1 MDSLKDK
8 KQWRRW
14 ASCNLARAQWGS
26 IDKFPWTHSMKK
38 FFLPLT
44 LIAII
49 GCAHVISQTVRDE
62 VDTAIT
68 PEMLFRDPDAYRGKT
83 VLLGGVIIST
93 NNTDEGTYIEVV
105 QKPLDYRGKP
115 KDTDIS
121 SGRFLILHKG
131 YLDPAIYSP
140 GRKLTVAGEVSGKRV
155 RPLGKLQYA
164 YPFIKSKELRIIEP
178 RRDYPIGF
186 SIGIWET
193 F

>member
-1 MDSLKDK
+1 
-8 KQWRRW
+8 
-14 ASCNLARAQWGS
+14 
-26 IDKFPWTHSMKK
+26 MKK
-38 FFLPLT
+38 FILLLT
-44 LIAII
+44 LAAII

-62 VDTAIT
+62 VDTELT

-83 VLLGGVIIST
+83 VLLGGVVISAK
-93 NNTDEGTYIEVV
+93 NTDEGTYIEVV

-121 SGRFLILHKG
+121 FGRFLVLHKG

-155 RPLGKLQYA
+155 KPLGELQYA
-164 YPFIKSKELRIIEP
+164 YPLIKSKELRIIQP